1 MNSPIEPVSKDT
13 LKSSC
18 LRLNA
23 KLDVKM
29 ATANPRQLFS
39 PTLRAIVAIVQ
50 QKRQGIYIQIILFH
64 WPLRVSCPTIQQ
76 NDSQIQQFD

>member
-50 QKRQGIYIQIILFH
+50 QKRQGIYCSDHSFSLATESLL
-64 WPLRVSCPTIQQ
+64 PDNSAKRLT
-76 NDSQIQQFD
+76 DSAI